1 MENCLVKVRFFLD
14 IFFTRL
20 FDLYNDRNDNKDDY
34 NVGSYFNDSFIG
46 VG

>member
-1 MENCLVKVRFFLD
+1 MENGLVKVWFFLD
-14 IFFTRL
+14 VFFMRL

-34 NVGSYFNDSFIG
+34 NVGSYVNDRFIG